1 MKEQFFKAKEWIA
14 RLLDHPKSTKV
25 EEPSFNLEEMRLVIY
40 LTLELGSRGITP
52 EEVFPEVERRLRL
65 YHDTKSMKMI
75 GVTGEMYDTYQT
87 VEPDFEWSGAE
98 MECAEMNVSSEDVS
112 SEVVAPKSS
121 SSKESATT
129 TPIIIREQAA
139 KAPEGAALPP
149 IPLDDDEEQTTSK
162 RDQLLGTMIKKLVL
176 YLGTHHLLRYN
187 VLSDITELGQRVDN
201 EIVYQPITDRQV
213 NTICIQAQAAG
224 VGCLDRDVNRC
235 IRSEYVGTYHPFK
248 QYIDTLPAWDGIDR
262 VTPLAQRVS
271 HKEHW
276 VNFFHIWMRGM
287 MAQWM
292 GLFHQ
297 GDGVSHAH
305 TLAPILISPIQGCGK
320 STFCKSLL
328 PKELS
333 LYYTDSFEVLNNSAC
348 DKSMAKCGLIN
359 LDEFDSLTKQGVI
372 HLKNHMQKT
381 VLTYRMGNQKQATV
395 APRLAS
401 FIGTTNQREIMTD
414 PTGSRRFICV
424 EVEGLI
430 DNNTPID
437 HLQLYAQL
445 KQELQSGASYW
456 LSKEE
461 EKQLEQDN
469 RAFYHRSQEEEIFF
483 SLYRFATPEEEG
495 AVYLSS
501 TQIYNSMLQHHRS
514 VLKPKGSNPFAKLLS
529 SYQKP
534 KKTSAANMYCVV
546 KL

>member
-1 MKEQFFKAKEWIA
+1 
-14 RLLDHPKSTKV
+14 
-25 EEPSFNLEEMRLVIY
+25 
-40 LTLELGSRGITP
+40 
-52 EEVFPEVERRLRL
+52 
-65 YHDTKSMKMI
+65 
-75 GVTGEMYDTYQT
+75 
-87 VEPDFEWSGAE
+87 
-98 MECAEMNVSSEDVS
+98 
-112 SEVVAPKSS
+112 
-121 SSKESATT
+121 
-129 TPIIIREQAA
+129 
-139 KAPEGAALPP
+139 
-149 IPLDDDEEQTTSK
+149 
-162 RDQLLGTMIKKLVL
+162 
-176 YLGTHHLLRYN
+176 
-187 VLSDITELGQRVDN
+187 
-201 EIVYQPITDRQV
+201 
-213 NTICIQAQAAG
+213 
-224 VGCLDRDVNRC
+224 
-235 IRSEYVGTYHPFK
+235 
-248 QYIDTLPAWDGIDR
+248 
-262 VTPLAQRVS
+262 
-271 HKEHW
+271 
-276 VNFFHIWMRGM
+276 
-287 MAQWM
+287 
-292 GLFHQ
+292 
-297 GDGVSHAH
+297 
-305 TLAPILISPIQGCGK
+305 
-320 STFCKSLL
+320 
-328 PKELS
+328 LS

-461 EKQLEQDN
+461 EKLLEQDN